1 MPAVFTYQFDSSLFK
16 GTVNV
21 NTGLFINGQFVD
33 SVDGATF
40 EYVAKLLG
48 SHGRFPDVCLVFLTR

>member
-1 MPAVFTYQFDSSLFK
+1 MPGTFSHQFDTATYK
-16 GTVNV
+16 GAAKV

-40 EYVAKLLG
+40 EYVY
-48 SHGRFPDVCLVFLTR
+48 TRAIV